1 MSLVNNIPRI
11 IELPS
16 FLSESGRLSFIEENT
31 HLPFKINNVQLVK
44 NIITKQ
50 TFGGFAFKQA
60 QQMIVSIAGSYDIE
74 VDNGFKKNKF
84 RLESPDF
91 GLYVPQRMWVSIT
104 NFSPNSCLVI
114 LSSANSSLTDKIT
127 NYSNFLKYFEK

>member
-16 FLSESGRLSFIEENT
+16 FLSESGKLSFIEENT
-31 HLPFKINNVQLVK
+31 HLAFKIKNV
-44 NIITKQ
+44 
-50 TFGGFAFKQA
+50 

-127 NYSNFLKYFEK
+127 NYSNFLKYFKK